1 MALPAFKQY
10 AAVVDRRQTQPL
22 HFVTEKQAAPVSQNN
37 MGLLAADDL
46 NDPEGQHRAGLLN
59 LVDDRNRGFKL
70 HLETLEHPRDQR
82 QRILT
87 DITAQSDSISG
98 YLQAHSVAQITL
110 DQHLEQLLMDLGPCL
125 QLTLVAGWRWLRGK
139 GRYRAHR
146 LPGQCHQYR
155 YEHQNPRR
163 QPLALAASRYWRTRL
178 CHDVCR
184 LIQPGTLRIS
194 HTQANPANGK
204 SPARRQIGN
213 LRPHSTG
220 VILQQ
225 TFLRLHG
232 PAPGHAVQPRMSG
245 CNARVVQLQVSVLMG
260 ADAPAL
266 TKQRQCSPLMQ
277 TAEEFRNVVVKS
289 NSAGAVVLLGEVATV
304 ELGSDSYD
312 VNSALNGKPSAAM
325 GVQLA
330 TGANALEVG
339 EAVKA
344 KLAELEPY
352 YPSEMQLKNVI
363 AYDTTPFVS
372 LSIEE
377 VVKSLGEAIV
387 LVVLIM
393 FLFLQNFR
401 ATLIPAITVPVVL
414 LGTFGVLAMF
424 GYSINT
430 LTMFAMV
437 LAIGLLV
444 DDAIVVV
451 ENVERVMSEKGL
463 SPLEATRQSM
473 DEITSALIGIALVL
487 SAVFIPM
494 AFFSGSTGIIYRQFS
509 VTIVSAMVLS
519 VLVAMTLTPALCA
532 TLLKPVDPNGHG
544 PQTGFFGWFNRT
556 FERGAQAYQRVV
568 GKILQRSG
576 RSLMVYVLVVAAM
589 AVGYTKLPTS
599 FLPDEDQG
607 ILMAQMQLPV
617 GATDDRTQAVLKQ
630 FESYILQQPEVEAM
644 ISISGM
650 GMGGNSQNSARAFI
664 RLKDWSER
672 TGAGQDSASIA
683 QRATQALS
691 SIGDAD
697 VFVMQPPAV
706 RGLGQ
711 SSGFDLQL
719 KDVAGL
725 GHEALVAA
733 REQLIELARQD
744 PRLQGVRS
752 NGLDD
757 TPQLKVTIDDRKAG
771 ALSLTTSDI
780 NTTLSTALGG
790 SYVNDFLNQGR
801 VKKVYVQGQASS
813 RMQADDLDHWFV
825 RNSNDEMVPFSSFA
839 SSSWTSGSPLLE
851 RYNGSS
857 SLEVVGDPAPG
868 VSSGVAMD
876 AVESIIKQLPE
887 GISYEWTGQSYQLR
901 LSGSQAP
908 LLYAISVLFVFLCL
922 AALYE
927 SWSVPFSVMLVV
939 PLGVVGAVLAT
950 RFSGLSNDV
959 YFQVG
964 LLTTVGLA
972 AKNAILIVEFAKHL
986 QEQGNSL
993 IDATLIAVRQRL
1005 RPILMTSLAFMFGV
1019 LPLAMSSGAGSAG
1032 RQAIGTGVLGGMFSA
1047 TVLGIFFVPLF
1058 FVLIRRRFSRV
1069 STPTTDRTGEA

>member
-1 MALPAFKQY
+1 MARFFIDRPIFAWVIAIVIMLAGALSITQLPLEQYPDIAPPTVKIAATYTGASAKTVEDSVTQVIEQQMTGIDKLTYMSASSSSAGSASINLTFEAGTDPDVAQMQVQNKLQQVESRLPSSVQSEGLTVTKGGSDFLMIAALASDNPSVTGTQIGDYISSTLLDSISRIDGVGEVKAMGSGYAMRIWLDPALLQKYSLMPSDVTTALEAQNTEVSAGQLGALPAV
-10 AAVVDRRQTQPL
+10 A
-22 HFVTEKQAAPVSQNN
+22 SQQ
-37 MGLLAADDL
+37 L
-46 NDPEGQHRAGLLN
+46 NA
-59 LVDDRNRGFKL
+59 
-70 HLETLEHPRDQR
+70 T
-82 QRILT
+82 
-87 DITAQSDSISG
+87 ITARSK
-98 YLQAHSVAQITL
+98 L
-110 DQHLEQLLMDLGPCL
+110 
-125 QLTLVAGWRWLRGK
+125 
-139 GRYRAHR
+139 
-146 LPGQCHQYR
+146 
-155 YEHQNPRR
+155 
-163 QPLALAASRYWRTRL
+163 
-178 CHDVCR
+178 
-184 LIQPGTLRIS
+184 
-194 HTQANPANGK
+194 
-204 SPARRQIGN
+204 
-213 LRPHSTG
+213 
-220 VILQQ
+220 
-225 TFLRLHG
+225 
-232 PAPGHAVQPRMSG
+232 
-245 CNARVVQLQVSVLMG
+245 
-260 ADAPAL
+260 
-266 TKQRQCSPLMQ
+266 Q

-1047 TVLGIFFVPLF
+1047 TVLGILFVPLF

-1069 STPTTDRTGEA
+1069 SIPTTDRTGEA

>member
-1 MALPAFKQY
+1 MARFFIDRPIFAWVIAIVIMLAGALSITQLPLEQYPDIAPPTVKIAATYTGASAKTVEDSVTQVIEQQMTGIDKLTYMSASSSSAGSASINLTFEAGTDPDVAQMQVQNKLQQVESRLPSSVQSEGLTVTKGGSDFLMIAALASDNPSVTGTQIGDYISSTLLDSISRIDGVGEVKAMGSGYAMRIWLDPALLQKYSLMPSDVTTALEAQNTEVSAGQLGALPAV
-10 AAVVDRRQTQPL
+10 A
-22 HFVTEKQAAPVSQNN
+22 SQQ
-37 MGLLAADDL
+37 L
-46 NDPEGQHRAGLLN
+46 NA
-59 LVDDRNRGFKL
+59 
-70 HLETLEHPRDQR
+70 T
-82 QRILT
+82 
-87 DITAQSDSISG
+87 ITARSK
-98 YLQAHSVAQITL
+98 L
-110 DQHLEQLLMDLGPCL
+110 
-125 QLTLVAGWRWLRGK
+125 
-139 GRYRAHR
+139 
-146 LPGQCHQYR
+146 
-155 YEHQNPRR
+155 
-163 QPLALAASRYWRTRL
+163 
-178 CHDVCR
+178 
-184 LIQPGTLRIS
+184 
-194 HTQANPANGK
+194 
-204 SPARRQIGN
+204 
-213 LRPHSTG
+213 
-220 VILQQ
+220 
-225 TFLRLHG
+225 
-232 PAPGHAVQPRMSG
+232 
-245 CNARVVQLQVSVLMG
+245 
-260 ADAPAL
+260 
-266 TKQRQCSPLMQ
+266 Q

-544 PQTGFFGWFNRT
+544 PQTGFFGWFNST

>member
-1 MALPAFKQY
+1 MARFFIDRPIFAWVIAIVIMLAGALSISQLPLEQYPDIAPPTVRISATYTGASAKTVEDSVTQVIEQQMKGLDNLTYMSASSSSAGSASINLTFTAGTNPDVAQMQVQNKLQQAESRLPQSVQSEGLTVTKGGSDFLMIAALASDNESVTGTQIGDYISSTLLDQISRIDGVGDVQTLGSGYAMRIWLDPALLEKYALMPSDISSALEAQNTEVSAGQLGALPA
-10 AAVVDRRQTQPL
+10 
-22 HFVTEKQAAPVSQNN
+22 
-37 MGLLAADDL
+37 
-46 NDPEGQHRAGLLN
+46 
-59 LVDDRNRGFKL
+59 
-70 HLETLEHPRDQR
+70 
-82 QRILT
+82 
-87 DITAQSDSISG
+87 
-98 YLQAHSVAQITL
+98 
-110 DQHLEQLLMDLGPCL
+110 
-125 QLTLVAGWRWLRGK
+125 VAGQQLN
-139 GRYRAHR
+139 A
-146 LPGQCHQYR
+146 
-155 YEHQNPRR
+155 
-163 QPLALAASRYWRTRL
+163 T
-178 CHDVCR
+178 
-184 LIQPGTLRIS
+184 IS
-194 HTQANPANGK
+194 
-204 SPARRQIGN
+204 ARSK
-213 LRPHSTG
+213 L
-220 VILQQ
+220 
-225 TFLRLHG
+225 
-232 PAPGHAVQPRMSG
+232 
-245 CNARVVQLQVSVLMG
+245 
-260 ADAPAL
+260 
-266 TKQRQCSPLMQ
+266 Q

-289 NSAGAVVLLGEVATV
+289 TSDGAVVLLGDVARV
-304 ELGSDSYD
+304 ELGSESYD
-312 VNSALNGKPSAAM
+312 ISSALNGKPAAAM

-330 TGANALEVG
+330 AGANALEVG

-344 KLAELEPY
+344 KLKALEPF
-352 YPSEMQLKNVI
+352 YPTEMQLKNVI

-393 FLFLQNFR
+393 FLFLQNLR

-414 LGTFGVLAMF
+414 LGTFGVLALF

-451 ENVERVMSEKGL
+451 ENVERVMGEQGL
-463 SPLEATRQSM
+463 SALAATRQSM
-473 DEITSALIGIALVL
+473 DEITSALVGIALVL

-494 AFFSGSTGIIYRQFS
+494 AFFGGSTGIIYRQFS

-532 TLLKPVDPNGHG
+532 TLLKPSDAQGHG
-544 PQTGFFGWFNRT
+544 AQRGFFGWFNRT
-556 FERGAQAYQRVV
+556 FERGAEAYKGWVGAIFQR
-568 GKILQRSG
+568 G
-576 RSLMVYVLVVAAM
+576 RASLLVYGLVVLAM
-589 AVGYTKLPTS
+589 AAGYFSLPTS

-607 ILMAQMQLPV
+607 ILMAQVQLPV
-617 GATDDRTQAVLKQ
+617 GATDSRTQAVVKQ
-630 FESYILQQPEVEAM
+630 FESYILEQPEVEAL
-644 ISISGM
+644 ISISGL
-650 GMGGNSQNSARAFI
+650 GMNGNSQNAARAFI

-672 TGAGQDSASIA
+672 SGAGQDSASIA
-683 QRATQALS
+683 QRATITLS
-691 SIGDAD
+691 SIGDAN

-711 SSGFDLQL
+711 SSGFDVQL
-719 KDVAGL
+719 KDLGGL
-725 GHEALVAA
+725 GHDALVAA
-733 REQLIELARQD
+733 REKFIDLASKD
-744 PRLQGVRS
+744 PRLLGVRS

-757 TPQLKVTIDDRKAG
+757 SPQLKVSIDDRKAG
-771 ALSLTTSDI
+771 ALNLSTSDI

-790 SYVNDFLNQGR
+790 TYVNDFLNQGR
-801 VKKVYVQGQASS
+801 VKKVYVQGEASS
-813 RMQADDLDHWFV
+813 RMQAVDLEHWFV
-825 RNSNDEMVPFSSFA
+825 RNSNNEMVPFSSFA
-839 SSSWTSGSPLLE
+839 SSSWSYGSPLLE
-851 RYNGSS
+851 RYNGNA

-876 AVESIIKQLPE
+876 AVEAIIKQLPE
-887 GISYEWTGQSYQLR
+887 GIGYEWTGQSYQLR

-908 LLYAISVLFVFLCL
+908 LLYGISVLFVFLCL

-993 IDATLIAVRQRL
+993 REATLIAVRQRL

-1019 LPLAMSSGAGSAG
+1019 LPLALSSGAGSAG
-1032 RQAIGTGVLGGMFSA
+1032 RQAIGTGVLGGMFTA

-1058 FVLIRRRFSRV
+1058 FVQIRRRFGRV
-1069 STPTTDRTGEA
+1069 STASTSVQSAQTGDT

>member
-1 MALPAFKQY
+1 MARFFIDRPIFAWVIAIVIMLAGAMSITQLPLEQYPDIAPPTVKIAATYTGASAKTVEDSVTQVIEQQMTGIDKLTYMSASSSSAGSASINLTFEAGTDPDVAQMQVQNKLQQVESRLPASVQSEGLTVTKGGSDFLMIAALASDNPSVTGTQIGDYISSTLLDSISRIDGVGEVKTLGSGYAMRIWLDPALLQKYALMPSDVTTALEAQNTEVSAGQLGALPAV
-10 AAVVDRRQTQPL
+10 A
-22 HFVTEKQAAPVSQNN
+22 SQQ
-37 MGLLAADDL
+37 L
-46 NDPEGQHRAGLLN
+46 NATISARS
-59 LVDDRNRGFKL
+59 KL
-70 HLETLEHPRDQR
+70 
-82 QRILT
+82 
-87 DITAQSDSISG
+87 
-98 YLQAHSVAQITL
+98 
-110 DQHLEQLLMDLGPCL
+110 
-125 QLTLVAGWRWLRGK
+125 
-139 GRYRAHR
+139 
-146 LPGQCHQYR
+146 
-155 YEHQNPRR
+155 
-163 QPLALAASRYWRTRL
+163 
-178 CHDVCR
+178 
-184 LIQPGTLRIS
+184 
-194 HTQANPANGK
+194 
-204 SPARRQIGN
+204 
-213 LRPHSTG
+213 
-220 VILQQ
+220 
-225 TFLRLHG
+225 
-232 PAPGHAVQPRMSG
+232 
-245 CNARVVQLQVSVLMG
+245 
-260 ADAPAL
+260 
-266 TKQRQCSPLMQ
+266 Q

-289 NSAGAVVLLGEVATV
+289 TSSGAVVLLGDVATV

-312 VNSALNGKPSAAM
+312 VNSALNGKPAAAM

-330 TGANALEVG
+330 TGANALQVG

-414 LGTFGVLAMF
+414 LGTFGVLAVF

-532 TLLKPVDPNGHG
+532 TLLKPVDGKGHG
-544 PQTGFFGWFNRT
+544 PQSGFFGWFNRS
-556 FERGAQAYQRVV
+556 FERSAAAYEKLV
-568 GKILQRSG
+568 GGILRRGG
-576 RSLMVYVLVVAAM
+576 RSLVIYALVVAAM
-589 AVGYTKLPTS
+589 AVGYAKLPTS

-607 ILMAQMQLPV
+607 ILMAQVQLPV

-630 FESYILQQPEVEAM
+630 FESYMLEQPEVEAM
-644 ISISGM
+644 ISISGL

-672 TGAGQDSASIA
+672 SGAGQDSASIA
-683 QRATQALS
+683 QRATRALS
-691 SIGDAD
+691 SIGDAN

-719 KDVAGL
+719 KDLAGL

-733 REQLIELARQD
+733 REQFIQLASQD

-757 TPQLKVTIDDRKAG
+757 TPQLKVSIDDRKAG

-780 NTTLSTALGG
+780 NATLSTALGG
-790 SYVNDFLNQGR
+790 TYVNDFLNQGR
-801 VKKVYVQGQASS
+801 VKKVYVQGEASA
-813 RMQADDLDHWFV
+813 RMQAADLDHWFV

-839 SSSWTSGSPLLE
+839 SSSWSYGSPLLE

-908 LLYAISVLFVFLCL
+908 LLYGISVLFVFLCL

-993 IDATLIAVRQRL
+993 VDATLIAVRQRL

-1019 LPLAMSSGAGSAG
+1019 LPLAISSGAGSAG

-1058 FVLIRRRFSRV
+1058 FVMIRRRFSRLPQAQA
-1069 STPTTDRTGEA
+1069 STTTDHTGEA

>member
-1 MALPAFKQY
+1 MARFFIDRPIFAWVIAIVIMLGGALSISQLPLEQYPDIAPPTVRISATYTGASAKTVEDSVTQVIEQQMKGLDNLTYMSASSSSAGSASISLTFGAGTDPDVAQMQVQNKLQQAESRLPQSVQSEGLTVTKGGSDFLMIAALASDNPSVTGTQIGDYISSTLLDSISRIDGVGDVQTLGSGYAMRIWLDPALLEKYALMPSDVSSALEAQNTEVSAGQLGALPAVKGQ
-10 AAVVDRRQTQPL
+10 Q
-22 HFVTEKQAAPVSQNN
+22 
-37 MGLLAADDL
+37 L
-46 NDPEGQHRAGLLN
+46 NATISARS
-59 LVDDRNRGFKL
+59 KL
-70 HLETLEHPRDQR
+70 
-82 QRILT
+82 
-87 DITAQSDSISG
+87 
-98 YLQAHSVAQITL
+98 
-110 DQHLEQLLMDLGPCL
+110 
-125 QLTLVAGWRWLRGK
+125 
-139 GRYRAHR
+139 
-146 LPGQCHQYR
+146 
-155 YEHQNPRR
+155 
-163 QPLALAASRYWRTRL
+163 
-178 CHDVCR
+178 
-184 LIQPGTLRIS
+184 
-194 HTQANPANGK
+194 
-204 SPARRQIGN
+204 
-213 LRPHSTG
+213 
-220 VILQQ
+220 
-225 TFLRLHG
+225 
-232 PAPGHAVQPRMSG
+232 
-245 CNARVVQLQVSVLMG
+245 
-260 ADAPAL
+260 
-266 TKQRQCSPLMQ
+266 Q
-277 TAEEFRNVVVKS
+277 TAEAFRNVVIKS
-289 NSAGAVVLLGEVATV
+289 SSDGAVVLLGDVATV
-304 ELGSDSYD
+304 ELGSESYD
-312 VNSALNGKPSAAM
+312 INSALNGKPAAAM

-330 TGANALEVG
+330 AGANALDVG

-344 KLAELEPY
+344 KLKELAPF
-352 YPSEMQLKNVI
+352 YPTEMQLKNVI